1 MEIQEPGEEPKQ
13 AKYLCFDIVDD
24 EPTIASTMG
33 QGLPHHTGPLY
44 ATPCYDVFRECSDDR
59 DLTPFGLDKYFGRG
73 LVESAG
79 LLNDYGVAGE
89 IYRFQSADQQL
100 KSLHVC

>member
-13 AKYLCFDIVDD
+13 AEYLHFDIVDD
-24 EPTIASTMG
+24 KPTITGTMG
-33 QGLPHHTGPLY
+33 RGLPHHTGPLY
-44 ATPCYDVFRECSDDR
+44 ATPCYDVFRERSDDR
-59 DLTPFGLDKYFGRG
+59 DLTPFGLDEYFGRG

-89 IYRFQSADQQL
+89 IYRFQSADRQL
-100 KSLHVC
+100 KSLHG